1 MDWQKSD
8 SQDTAIH
15 HLTRRTTWIDNRPI
29 HKTPLNLTSNT
40 SDDMDWQQTDSQ
52 DTAKSN
58 I

>member
-1 MDWQKSD
+1 MDWQQTD
-8 SQDTAIH
+8 SQDTAKSQH
-15 HLTRRTTWIDNRPI
+15 P
-29 HKTPLNLTSNT
+29 NT

>member
-1 MDWQKSD
+1 MDWQQAD
-8 SQDTAIH
+8 SQDTA
-15 HLTRRTTWIDNRPI
+15 
-29 HKTPLNLTSNT
+29 KSTSNT